1 MSLNSGDRDDSL
13 EYISLKADNIADF
26 LRSVRHGDFD
36 LSVLTN
42 ITLSD
47 IDLPKLPKEFLKLKN
62 LSRITIEHCGL
73 LVFPSELGEL
83 EKLGDLTITG
93 AVFSKIPGSLKTWG
107 NLSYLSISACREV
120 TQIHGLP
127 PNLEYLNIS
136 WTGLRDIPET
146 VYKLRHLLKLVA
158 NGLKLSFFP
167 ERLFEMTGLATLFL
181 DNNYLQEVPYDIKK
195 LAGLE
200 ELWLGD
206 NKMYSFPDAVLE
218 LPLLRELNLSGNCLK
233 EIPPDIGRLQ
243 LLDTLDLGCNDFT
256 EFPGTLFSLQKLVSL
271 SFSNSPSY
279 YARELPCRN
288 RITIIP
294 NEILQLKNLSV
305 LDPFG
310 NPIGNV
316 PAEIVEGGLDAIK
329 NYLEATQ
336 EADSEEY
343 LYEAKMVMV
352 GRGNVGKT
360 VLTKKLTDPAYRLS
374 YNKST
379 EGISV
384 LKTPFF
390 VDMSPAEKA
399 FRFTIW
405 DFGGQEKYDATH
417 QLFITNR
424 TVYLFLTEAREES
437 NYWDFTYWLN
447 TISLFSNNSP
457 VVVILSKVDESR
469 KSLPESLYRE
479 RFSNIID
486 FVDLSC
492 ADGYEDTIMVL
503 KRAIG
508 KAIELL
514 PQTRQQ
520 LPVNWVNIR
529 NELEKLA
536 AEKDY
541 IDYAE
546 YLKVCAGHRLNA
558 VRADFLGQYLNDLGV
573 IVHHQHDLLLKKTV
587 FINPE
592 WCTEGLYRVL
602 DSKEV
607 FNGRFTTDDLSTIWG
622 EVRFAGKQAELLK
635 LMCEYGL
642 CFELRDGTGYI
653 APDLLEPDRPDTIV
667 WENTDGLHFE
677 IRYDFMP
684 AGILS
689 RFIVKSHAFIKN
701 NFYWKYGVVL
711 EYDDTEAL
719 VVEDYMHSKVI
730 ISLRGRN
737 KRGLLSAVRMYID
750 EVHRDF
756 DKFNKLQFEEMVP
769 CNCAECRHSLT
780 PHFFRFSVLRKYEQK
795 MESAIRCEKSIGS
808 VSVASLINDIQISR
822 PQDFSTARELR
833 WFITNLI
840 HTVLRKEIMLK
851 EGYVNFWRD
860 PACTEPK
867 NETEFQPYI
876 STVLDNYCKVNGIQL
891 TREARE
897 GNGSVDIAFSYTNR
911 DRQLL
916 KVCLEIKKAH
926 HQDVTSA
933 MNTQLPVYMESM
945 GTREGIYL
953 VIWQK
958 NGITGKPSVFANE
971 EEMGQRLET
980 LNQHPDNIMVQII
993 NCCRP
998 VSPSKR

>member
-1 MSLNSGDRDDSL
+1 MSSKDDL
-13 EYISLKADNIADF
+13 LKHINLGAKNIANF
-26 LRSVRHGDFD
+26 LRNLRYSEINLSALVD
-36 LSVLTN
+36 LS
-42 ITLSD
+42 LSD
-47 IDLPKLPKEFLKLKN
+47 IDMAKLPPDLLKLKQLRRISIVN
-62 LSRITIEHCGL
+62 CKLLS
-73 LVFPSELGEL
+73 FPSELREL
-83 EKLGDLTITG
+83 ENLEELTITSAG
-93 AVFSKIPGSLKTWG
+93 FSKLPASLKTWEKL
-107 NLSYLSISACREV
+107 NYLSISNCAEV
-120 TQIHGLP
+120 RIVNGLP
-127 PNLEYLNIS
+127 PNLKYLNIS
-136 WTGLRDIPET
+136 GTNLWDIPEA
-146 VYKLRHLLKLVA
+146 VYKLRRLLKLVA
-158 NGLKLSFFP
+158 NDLKLTAFP
-167 ERLFEMTGLATLFL
+167 EGLFEVTGLTSLFL
-181 DNNYLQEVPYDIKK
+181 ENNYLEEIPNDIKK

-206 NKMYSFPDAVLE
+206 NNMVSFPEPILG
-218 LPLLRELNLSGNCLK
+218 LPLLRDLNLPGNCLK
-233 EIPPDIGRLQ
+233 KIPPDIGQLQ
-243 LLDTLDLGCNDFT
+243 KLDTLNLGCNDFT
-256 EFPGTLFSLQKLVSL
+256 EFPEEIFSLKKLVSL
-271 SFSNSPSY
+271 SFSNSSPY
-279 YARELPCRN
+279 LEKELPCRN
-288 RITIIP
+288 RIKIIP
-294 NEILQLKNLSV
+294 NGILQLKNLYE
-305 LDPFG
+305 LDLFG
-310 NPIGNV
+310 NPIENV
-316 PAEIVEGGLDAIK
+316 PAEIVGDSLNAIK
-329 NYLEATQ
+329 NYLEARL
-336 EADSEEY
+336 EAESEEY

-360 VLTKKLTDPAYRLS
+360 VLTKKLTDPNYRLA
-374 YNKST
+374 YNRST

-390 VDMSPAEKA
+390 VDLPLSEKG

-457 VVVILSKVDESR
+457 VIVILSKVDESR

-479 RFSNIID
+479 RFSNIVD

-492 ADGYEDTIMVL
+492 ADGYEDTIVVL

-520 LPVNWVNIR
+520 LPINWVNIR

-536 AEKDY
+536 EEKDY
-541 IDYAE
+541 IDYEE
-546 YLKVCAGHRLNA
+546 YLRVCARHRLNP

-602 DSKEV
+602 DSEEV
-607 FNGRFTTDDLSTIWG
+607 FNGRFTTAELSKIWG
-622 EVRFAGKQAELLK
+622 EARFAGKQAELLK

-653 APDLLEPDRPDTIV
+653 APDLLEPDRPETIV

-689 RFIVKSHAFIKN
+689 RFIVKSHAFIKK

-719 VVEDYMHSKVI
+719 VEEDYMHSKVTV
-730 ISLRGRN
+730 SLRGRN
-737 KRGLLSAVRMYID
+737 KKGLLSAVRMYID
-750 EVHRDF
+750 EVHKDF
-756 DKFNKLQFEEMVP
+756 DKFNKLHIEEMVP
-769 CNCAECRHSLT
+769 CNCEECRRSVA
-780 PHFFRFSVLRKYEQK
+780 PHFFRFNVLRKYEQK
-795 MESAIRCEKSIGS
+795 MEPTIKCEKSIES
-808 VSVASLINDIQISR
+808 VSVSSLINDIEVTR
-822 PQDFSTARELR
+822 LYNLSTARELR
-833 WFITNLI
+833 QYIVYLI
-840 HTVLRKEIMLK
+840 ETVLTNEIRLK
-851 EGYVNFWRD
+851 EGYMNFWRD
-860 PACTEPK
+860 IACTEPK

-876 STVLDNYCKVNGIQL
+876 STVLDNYCKVNGVQL

-916 KVCLEIKKAH
+916 RVCLEIKKAH
-926 HQDVTSA
+926 HQDVSSA

-945 GTREGIYL
+945 GTKEGIYL

-958 NGITGKPSVFANE
+958 NGSPGKPAGFANE
-971 EEMGQRLET
+971 EEMAQRLEA
-980 LNQHPDNIMVQII
+980 LNQYPDNIRVRII
-993 NCCRP
+993 NCCKP